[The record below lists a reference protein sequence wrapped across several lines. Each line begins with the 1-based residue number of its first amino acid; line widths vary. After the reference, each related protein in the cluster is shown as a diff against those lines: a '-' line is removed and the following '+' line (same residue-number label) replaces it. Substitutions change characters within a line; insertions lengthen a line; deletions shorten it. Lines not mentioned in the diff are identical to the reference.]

1 MLLMVSIYNFLIY
14 KKDIYSCLNTK
25 LIMQQLKRLWPQK
38 RWKKILLITL
48 LALIITSISLL
59 AYINVGMNSDVI
71 TEVVIKN
78 PQGNKT
84 ALILYHPGL
93 SSFSHDVAYAFAE
106 GLISNGWRVEITTP
120 SIQAPTELSNY
131 SMLVVLSNTYAWSPD
146 TPTSRHL
153 ERIGNL
159 NQIQTVLIT
168 LGAGSAQE
176 AQQALEDKIE
186 TSNGKIIDSML
197 LYSMAPNEG
206 NKDATEIAK
215 EAARQIV

>member
-1 MLLMVSIYNFLIY
+1 
-14 KKDIYSCLNTK
+14 
-25 LIMQQLKRLWPQK
+25 MQQLKRRWPQK

-48 LALIITSISLL
+48 LTLIITSISLL
-59 AYINVGMNSDVI
+59 AYINVGMNNDVI

-93 SSFSHDVAYAFAE
+93 SAFSHDVAYAFAE

-131 SMLVVLSNTYAWSPD
+131 SILVVLSNTYAWSPD
-146 TPTSRHL
+146 MPTSRHL

-176 AQQALEDKIE
+176 ARQAIEDKIE

-206 NKDATEIAK
+206 NKNAVEIAK
-215 EAARQIV
+215 EAARQIG